1 MSICFCAQSKG
12 TSNAFPPAKFT
23 FSFSKRLPLCLIWRF
38 QSTDRFIY
46 SAGGE
51 GPFQSSA
58 RGDKVTADCQS
69 NSMLNTFS
77 SKLVGLRLRCHSVHT
92 LPTLSLNPFSCFYI
106 VRECVYPASLPLMR
120 GPGPSGAG
128 RTETEG
134 KKLLCSIR
142 VIHAVLNLDTVT
154 TAYCL
159 GKYCIFHTVH
169 ISRSRHSVTQLFPSI
184 SSFSRK
190 LSHVQY

>member
-1 MSICFCAQSKG
+1 
-12 TSNAFPPAKFT
+12 
-23 FSFSKRLPLCLIWRF
+23 
-38 QSTDRFIY
+38 
-46 SAGGE
+46 
-51 GPFQSSA
+51 
-58 RGDKVTADCQS
+58 
-69 NSMLNTFS
+69 MLNTFP

-106 VRECVYPASLPLMR
+106 VRECVYPASLPLMQ

-142 VIHAVLNLDTVT
+142 VIHAVLNLDVVT
-154 TAYCL
+154 TAYCF

-169 ISRSRHSVTQLFPSI
+169 ISRSRHSVTQFPSENCHTSSIDPKIVHTSVIQKIRTSEI
-184 SSFSRK
+184 SLVFITVGRFIYFSLADTENLALYSFTKSE
-190 LSHVQY
+190 SCVQRRNIYKFGSCSKTQKYILNHN

>member
-1 MSICFCAQSKG
+1 
-12 TSNAFPPAKFT
+12 
-23 FSFSKRLPLCLIWRF
+23 
-38 QSTDRFIY
+38 
-46 SAGGE
+46 
-51 GPFQSSA
+51 
-58 RGDKVTADCQS
+58 
-69 NSMLNTFS
+69 MLNTFS

-142 VIHAVLNLDTVT
+142 VIHAVLNLDIVT

-159 GKYCIFHTVH
+159 GKHCIFHTVH
-169 ISRSRHSVTQLFPSI
+169 ISHSRHSMTQFPSVLSCPEHLENHTQPKKWPYI
-184 SSFSRK
+184 STSEISLVFITVGRFIYFSLADTENLAFYSFTEGESC
-190 LSHVQY
+190 L